1 MIKKIKNYKSW
12 IVNCFC
18 YQRGGN
24 VAMKYKKA
32 SKK

>member
-1 MIKKIKNYKSW
+1 MIKMINFCKSW
-12 IVNCFC
+12 IVNCFY
-18 YQRGGN
+18 YQCGGN